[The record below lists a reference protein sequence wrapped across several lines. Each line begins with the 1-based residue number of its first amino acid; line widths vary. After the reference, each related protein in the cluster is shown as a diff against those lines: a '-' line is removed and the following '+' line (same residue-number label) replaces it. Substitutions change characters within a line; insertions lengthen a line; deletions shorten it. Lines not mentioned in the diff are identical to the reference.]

1 MHKLFNGKTYVIKTV
16 KPERIPDLLALAKE
30 NGLKVIYPDLFE
42 DRKEDIHRLVID
54 DRRLGGM
61 LMSMI
66 CHREITL
73 MKNPAYGVF
82 EDVEDLLRYV
92 RWAKRRKERPF
103 VSYKSKHRYISYL
116 FTLDEAGLCKE
127 WAFAKGAVSLLA
139 SWRRG
144 HRFNFEH
151 RVLAS
156 LRLVSPKE
164 KAVDYCL
171 TGLNGLRKFIDR
183 DLGYNI
189 FALDGEEPETTPK
202 DTMGALVTLFEF
214 IHHGKL
220 SPLLKLQILREKAN
234 RILNLFD
241 YKLKVE
247 GKASLDRPLYFCLEQ
262 YKVDGRIPDS
272 LIGEK
277 KGGQWDYDSVAKR
290 LQEALT
296 EGDDKAA

>member
-1 MHKLFNGKTYVIKTV
+1 MHKLFNRKTYVIKTV

-42 DRKEDIHRLVID
+42 NRNDDIHRLVID

-61 LMSMI
+61 LMVMV
-66 CHREITL
+66 CDYEISL

-103 VSYKSKHRYISYL
+103 ISYKSKHRYISYL
-116 FTLDEAGLCKE
+116 FTLDEAGLRKE
-127 WAFAKGAVSLLA
+127 WGFAKEAVSLLA

-171 TGLNGLRKFIDR
+171 AGLNGLRKFIDR

-189 FALDGEEPETTPK
+189 FALDGEESKATPK
-202 DTMGALVTLFEF
+202 DAMGALVTLFEF
-214 IHHGKL
+214 IHYGKL
-220 SPLLKLQILREKAN
+220 SPLLELSALREKVN
-234 RILNLFD
+234 RILNLFN

-247 GKASLDRPLYFCLEQ
+247 GKASLDRPLYFCLER
-262 YKVDGRIPDS
+262 YKVNGRIPDS

-277 KGGQWDYDSVAKR
+277 KGGQWDYDSVIMN
-290 LQEALT
+290 LT
-296 EGDDKAA
+296 EMLKS

>member
-16 KPERIPDLLALAKE
+16 KPERIPDLLSLAKE

-54 DRRLGGM
+54 DKRLGGM
-61 LMSMI
+61 LMVMA
-66 CHREITL
+66 CDYEISL

-103 VSYKSKHRYISYL
+103 ISYKSKHRYISYL
-116 FTLDEAGLCKE
+116 FTLDEEGLRKE
-127 WAFAKGAVSLLA
+127 WAFAKEAVSLLA
-139 SWRRG
+139 SRRNH

-171 TGLNGLRKFIDR
+171 AGLNGLRKFIDM
-183 DLGYNI
+183 DIGYNI
-189 FALDGEEPETTPK
+189 FILEEEEPEATPK
-202 DTMGALVTLFEF
+202 DIMGALVTLFEF

-220 SPLLKLQILREKAN
+220 SPLLELKTLREKAN
-234 RILNLFD
+234 RILNLFN

-272 LIGEK
+272 LIGTK
-277 KGGQWDYDSVAKR
+277 KSGQWDYDSVIRNLNEMLKS
-290 LQEALT
+290 
-296 EGDDKAA
+296 